1 MAKGSVRKKGKKWYY
16 RFYVEDASGNRVQKE
31 FPGTESKSETE
42 SLLRKAMEDYETKMF
57 LAQAKNITLGDMLDM
72 WVEEELKPG
81 SLSDGTVT
89 AYINTVSRIK
99 KHPIGKRKLKT
110 VTSDHLQSYM
120 DLLSF
125 GGTSPDGKTVEALS
139 KGSLGQYSAVLQNS
153 FRFAVF
159 PKRLITFNPM
169 QYVVKRVK
177 DDEYEL
183 FTEDGTGDLPIET
196 PTISHEQ
203 YLALNELLKKKH
215 NPALFPIQIAY
226 FAGLRIGEVC
236 GLTWQDIDFSR
247 NALRIDKT
255 LARISRDAV
264 NQVNQREIL
273 HRFPPVSGRQRTV
286 LVLKQPKTESS
297 VRTVYLPPSLMAL
310 LKQSRPAS
318 WETGGQPSPHLI
330 FAYPDGRPMQE
341 CTLTKQFQQALK
353 EAGLPKVTFHSLRY
367 SSISYKL
374 SLSGGDIKAVQRDS
388 GHAQAD
394 MITELYG
401 QVLEQNRWDLVERF
415 EEVFYCAD

>member
-1 MAKGSVRKKGKKWYY
+1 MASIVTRKNSFAVVYMTTVNGVHKQKWETYHTLPEAVR
-16 RFYVEDASGNRVQKE
+16 RKE
-31 FPGTESKSETE
+31 QLERYHN
-42 SLLRKAMEDYETKMF
+42 LRKSKKIGGEVETV
-57 LAQAKNITLGDMLDM
+57 AQLMSVYLRLHGVPRWSPSTYRSNCGLIQHYILPCMGDMRLSELSPRTVAALYSRM
-72 WVEEELKPG
+72 LEEPRISSPYHKQSG
-81 SLSDGTVT
+81 QRLSPTTLRSIHKVLHS
-89 AYINTVSRIK
+89 AFE
-99 KHPIGKRKLKT
+99 
-110 VTSDHLQSYM
+110 Q
-120 DLLSF
+120 
-125 GGTSPDGKTVEALS
+125 
-139 KGSLGQYSAVLQNS
+139 AVLWEYVD
-153 FRFAVF
+153 R
-159 PKRLITFNPM
+159 NPFH
-169 QYVVKRVK
+169 RAP
-177 DDEYEL
+177 
-183 FTEDGTGDLPIET
+183 LPTCRPNQKAFLT
-196 PTISHEQ
+196 PEQ
-203 YLALNELLKKKH
+203 IKQLVLHCSPTLALAIHLTFAASLRKGELL
-215 NPALFPIQIAY
+215 A
-226 FAGLRIGEVC
+226 
-236 GLTWQDIDFSR
+236 LTWQDIDFSR
-247 NALRIDKT
+247 NTLRIDKT

-401 QVLEQNRWDLVERF
+401 QVLEQNRWDLVECF

>member
-1 MAKGSVRKKGKKWYY
+1 MASIVTRKSSFAVVHMITANGVRKQKWETYHTLPEAV
-16 RFYVEDASGNRVQKE
+16 RRKE
-31 FPGTESKSETE
+31 QLE
-42 SLLRKAMEDYETKMF
+42 LYHDLRKSKKIGGEVETVAQLMSVYLRLHGVPRWSPSTYQSNRGLIQHYILPCMGNMRLSELSPRTVAMLYSRMLEEPRISFPYHKQGGQKLSPTTLRSIHKVLHSAFE
-57 LAQAKNITLGDMLDM
+57 QAVL
-72 WVEEELKPG
+72 WE
-81 SLSDGTVT
+81 
-89 AYINTVSRIK
+89 
-99 KHPIGKRKLKT
+99 
-110 VTSDHLQSYM
+110 YM
-120 DLLSF
+120 DRNPFHRVPLPVCR
-125 GGTSPDGKTVEALS
+125 TKQKTFLTPE
-139 KGSLGQYSAVLQNS
+139 QI
-153 FRFAVF
+153 
-159 PKRLITFNPM
+159 KRLVL
-169 QYVVKRVK
+169 YCS
-177 DDEYEL
+177 
-183 FTEDGTGDLPIET
+183 
-196 PTISHEQ
+196 PT
-203 YLALNELLKKKH
+203 LALAIHLTFAASLRKGELL
-215 NPALFPIQIAY
+215 A
-226 FAGLRIGEVC
+226 
-236 GLTWQDIDFSR
+236 LTWQDIDFSR
-247 NALRIDKT
+247 NTLRIDKT

-273 HRFPPVSGRQRTV
+273 HRFPLVGGRRRTV

-353 EAGLPKVTFHSLRY
+353 EAGVPKVTFHSLRY

>member
-1 MAKGSVRKKGKKWYY
+1 MASIVTRKSSFAVVYMTTVNGVRKQKWETYHTLPEAV
-16 RFYVEDASGNRVQKE
+16 RRKE
-31 FPGTESKSETE
+31 QLE
-42 SLLRKAMEDYETKMF
+42 LYHDLRKSKKIGGEVETV
-57 LAQAKNITLGDMLDM
+57 AQLMSVYLRLHGVPRWSPSTYRSNCGLIQHYILPCMGDMRLSELSPRTVAALYSRM
-72 WVEEELKPG
+72 LEEPRISSPYHKQSG
-81 SLSDGTVT
+81 QKLSPTTLRSIHKVLNS
-89 AYINTVSRIK
+89 AFE
-99 KHPIGKRKLKT
+99 
-110 VTSDHLQSYM
+110 Q
-120 DLLSF
+120 
-125 GGTSPDGKTVEALS
+125 
-139 KGSLGQYSAVLQNS
+139 AVLWEYVYRNP
-153 FRFAVF
+153 FHRAPLPACR
-159 PKRLITFNPM
+159 PKQKAFL
-169 QYVVKRVK
+169 
-177 DDEYEL
+177 
-183 FTEDGTGDLPIET
+183 T
-196 PTISHEQ
+196 PEQ
-203 YLALNELLKKKH
+203 IKQLVLHCPPTLALAIHLTFAASLRKGELL
-215 NPALFPIQIAY
+215 A
-226 FAGLRIGEVC
+226 
-236 GLTWQDIDFSR
+236 LTWQDIDFSR
-247 NALRIDKT
+247 NTLRIDKT
-255 LARISRDAV
+255 LARIGRDAV

-273 HRFPPVSGRQRTV
+273 HRFPPVGNRQRTV

-318 WETGGQPSPHLI
+318 RETGGLPSLHLI